1 MASDSYQAV
10 VAGRVRED
18 EGITFFGDNKI
29 VTAAGRVFQITGG
42 GGRKQPTIVI
52 DYLNYDGVGK
62 AGTTTDNKS
71 AYTGDTL
78 IVQ

>member
-1 MASDSYQAV
+1 MSQYNAYQQV
-10 VAGRVRED
+10 IAGRVRED
-18 EGITFFGDNKI
+18 EQIAFFGDNK
-29 VTAAGRVFQITGG
+29 VTTPARVSQITSQ

-71 AYTGDTL
+71 AYTADML